1 MDNSSRRV
9 GTRQPV
15 AWPQRLAPLCVAMGL
30 PPAVLVASF
39 QLILLTDC
47 SDQIRLVWLSL
58 VQAQSVPGVP
68 LALAPVLATRA
79 PVQVPLPSASPFQ
92 HILVKSNPAA
102 PPPTLAMP
110 ARSRPKRP
118 SCRG

>member
-15 AWPQRLAPLCVAMGL
+15 AKPQRVAAL
-30 PPAVLVASF
+30 F
-39 QLILLTDC
+39 QLMPGIVC
-47 SDQIRLVWLSL
+47 NDQIRLVWLSL
-58 VQAQSVPGVP
+58 VQAQSVLGEP
-68 LALAPVLATRA
+68 LGLAELVLATRG

-92 HILVKSNPAA
+92 HRRGKSNPAA

-110 ARSRPKRP
+110 ARSRP
-118 SCRG
+118 